1 MCETESGM
9 AAVRA
14 WGAPP
19 LPPMGW
25 NSWDCFGS
33 LVTEDQ
39 VRATADY
46 MANHL
51 RPFGWQYVVVDIRWY
66 EPSAGLHSPLSG
78 GGVRDEFGRY
88 QPAPN
93 RFPSANYGRGFR
105 PLADYVHDRGLRF
118 GIHIMRGIPRQAVR
132 SRQPVKGTPYT
143 ADQVADT

>member
-93 RFPSANYGRGFR
+93 RFPSANYGRGFGR
-105 PLADYVHDRGLRF
+105 LPTTFTTGD
-118 GIHIMRGIPRQAVR
+118 
-132 SRQPVKGTPYT
+132 
-143 ADQVADT
+143 